1 MKWLSKT
8 CSQRKHYLEINN
20 LQTFFCVL
28 YINLAT
34 FQIVCLK
41 PKKLFEKTGTNQWL
55 ETLLRLIFWW
65 SLCVNLKK
73 NSCVLQCAQGGEIF
87 LSLGFSWSWF
97 GKIQKMKKWYKLKSA
112 WAKKKNKQTNMA
124 EQLLEITH
132 QPLLWP
138 DHHVRNCEL
147 IAHSNNCYKLAQIKW
162 MHGRHL

>member
-55 ETLLRLIFWW
+55 ETLLLW

-112 WAKKKNKQTNMA
+112 WAKKNKQTWQSNCWR
-124 EQLLEITH
+124 LLINHYFDQIIMLET
-132 QPLLWP
+132 
-138 DHHVRNCEL
+138 VKL